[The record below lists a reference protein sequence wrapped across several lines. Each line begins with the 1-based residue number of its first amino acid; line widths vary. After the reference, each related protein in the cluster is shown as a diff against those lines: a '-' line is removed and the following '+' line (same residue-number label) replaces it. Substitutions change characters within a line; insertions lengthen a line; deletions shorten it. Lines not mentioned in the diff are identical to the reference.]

1 MMGMSYFTNPVVFIL
16 DSVFSFY
23 SIAVLLRFLLQWC
36 RGDYRSPISKFLITI
51 THPPL
56 KLLRRV
62 IPAIGNIDTASL
74 VLLVVLQLLSDVTI
88 GYLEGVVSLS
98 AFSIG
103 GLILT
108 VFAQLLALLLHVLF
122 YAVFAR
128 ALLSWFDQG
137 GYNDV
142 SRLLYSITEPML
154 RIFRAMLPNLGGL
167 DLSVILALMGLQLA
181 EMLLLPPLYQL
192 ASLIG

>member
-1 MMGMSYFTNPVVFIL
+1 MGMSYFTNPIIFVL

-23 SIAVLLRFLLQWC
+23 ILAVFLRFLLQWC
-36 RGDYRSPISKFLITI
+36 RADFRNPISKFLITI

-56 KLLRRV
+56 KILRRF

-74 VLLVVLQLLSDVTI
+74 VLVFALQLLADVTLN
-88 GYLEGVVSLS
+88 YLQGMLSFS
-98 AFSIG
+98 AFSLG

-108 VFAQLLALLLHVLF
+108 VFAQLLALLLNVFF

-137 GYNDV
+137 GYNDI
-142 SRLLYSITEPML
+142 SRLLYSLTEPLL

-167 DLSVILALMGLQLA
+167 DLSVVLALMGIQLA
-181 EMLLLPPLYQL
+181 QMLFLPPLYQL
-192 ASLIG
+192 ASLLG

>member
-1 MMGMSYFTNPVVFIL
+1 MGMNYFTNPVVFVL

-23 SIAVLLRFLLQWC
+23 IIAVFLRFLLQWC
-36 RGDYRSPISKFLITI
+36 RADFRNPISKFLIAI

-56 KLLRRV
+56 KILRRF

-74 VLLVVLQLLSDVTI
+74 VLLFVLQLLSDVTI
-88 GYLEGVVSLS
+88 GYLQGVISLN

-103 GLILT
+103 GLVLT
-108 VFAQLLALLLHVLF
+108 VFAQLIALLLHVLF

-137 GYNDV
+137 GYNDI

-192 ASLIG
+192 ANLIG

>member
-1 MMGMSYFTNPVVFIL
+1 MGMNYFTNPVVFVL

-23 SIAVLLRFLLQWC
+23 IIAVFFPLSLQWC
-36 RGDYRSPISKFLITI
+36 RADFRNPISKFLITI

-56 KLLRRV
+56 KILRRL
-62 IPAIGNIDTASL
+62 IPAIGNIDIASL
-74 VLLVVLQLLSDVTI
+74 VLLFILQLLSDVTI
-88 GYLEGVVSLS
+88 GYLQGIISLN
-98 AFSIG
+98 AFSVG

-108 VFAQLLALLLHVLF
+108 VFAQLIALLLHVLF

-137 GYNDV
+137 GYNTI
-142 SRLLYSITEPML
+142 SRLLYSLTEPML
-154 RIFRAMLPNLGGL
+154 RIFRAMLPDLGGL